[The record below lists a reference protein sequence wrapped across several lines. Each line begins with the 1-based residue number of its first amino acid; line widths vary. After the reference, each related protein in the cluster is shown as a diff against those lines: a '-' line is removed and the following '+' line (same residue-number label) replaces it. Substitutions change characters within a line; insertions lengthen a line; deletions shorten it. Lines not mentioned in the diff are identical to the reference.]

1 MRTAWRRHGSRR
13 NGSLY
18 TTTKLSRYRDR
29 NLQQQSRALTSSHL
43 VHHNS
48 RAFANN
54 VYNNNNNTQHRN
66 LSALHNSDHPPP
78 PSSSSSYVNIKP
90 VSEAQRRSAQL
101 ELDRMN
107 LSTSRLLS
115 MKNNNLLTT
124 TDDDGNNNNNVIISE
139 AIVNEARVAIH
150 YWSRRWYMHYHPG
163 FGRAAKGSVLSLDAL
178 RKWDA
183 DNNNN
188 NNSISNSRDDGDML
202 NNIDLLQ
209 RSDDETATTTSNS
222 STHQNHQA
230 TTTSGDHGAKQ
241 AELLLNWSISNNLIE
256 HGLFNNDSIVMSSS
270 YYPSI
275 PNQQLFEHEKLGS
288 SPNLMCV
295 NIIETY
301 LLPTAYGGA
310 GVSSSS
316 SLSDGAAVDDILNGV
331 DSIMPGS
338 GTFDDNQYARS
349 SKHFTINPSYVRAV
363 SDATRI
369 MKQMKF
375 LQTKHPKYIYPD
387 TLSIKAE
394 LNIWSKRAILLGKN
408 QQLLNDYEEKK
419 IVARSVLSDKLG
431 SFNNVIDPKDMLK
444 RLELEDAN
452 NTTNNEVSNEMSLY
466 GDEAYTL
473 QGCLDQMEHILAEA
487 EELYVSTNDERIL
500 PSCDWYNHV
509 LGAWARSFDLERA
522 LVRSKQI
529 LYGMEAFDDDDS
541 GGTDGNFRQCW
552 ASPNTVSYNSVL
564 FCLTRDST
572 GGQTMKEKTA
582 KEAVELLQRMRDRY
596 HRTKNEDIKPD
607 EITYGSVLHA
617 LAQAGMGNDAE
628 RILES
633 LEDDER
639 NDAIVPTLTI
649 YNSVLNAWA
658 NSFQRN
664 APHRAESL
672 LERMKILSNTGK
684 NTNVEPDSISIST
697 VISAHARSKTRRG
710 AERGEE
716 MLNEAIAMYSQG
728 NSRVKPDSIMF
739 NCAIQGWT
747 NISGVESEQG
757 GVSSN
762 VVPAERAE
770 RLLRQMK
777 DTSNARPVAQT
788 FNIILDCVSSD
799 RVYEMCYSV
808 QWNMHSL
815 LPSFHTY
822 FPTPL
827 IFMQWAKSEIKGS
840 AERAVKLLREMTDYN
855 VTPGSILIFI
865 CFIYSFLGL
874 NITFILQQLCQYI

>member
-1 MRTAWRRHGSRR
+1 MYNQRYSSICSSICSRTAWRRHSRNNVR
-13 NGSLY
+13 L
-18 TTTKLSRYRDR
+18 LSTEKSRWFHDR
-29 NLQQQSRALTSSHL
+29 IFLQQQSTSCAAQLTSSHRHH
-43 VHHNS
+43 VHHS
-48 RAFANN
+48 PLALSNN
-54 VYNNNNNTQHRN
+54 VFNNSQQFRN
-66 LSALHNSDHPPP
+66 LSE
-78 PSSSSSYVNIKP
+78 

-101 ELDRMN
+101 ELDRMK

-115 MKNNNLLTT
+115 MNTNNTT
-124 TDDDGNNNNNVIISE
+124 ISE

-183 DNNNN
+183 NNN
-188 NNSISNSRDDGDML
+188 NNSNGRNDDDNML
-202 NNIDLLQ
+202 DV
-209 RSDDETATTTSNS
+209 E
-222 STHQNHQA
+222 
-230 TTTSGDHGAKQ
+230 SGDHGAKQ

-270 YYPSI
+270 YSSSAVPQQQ
-275 PNQQLFEHEKLGS
+275 QQLLFEQEKLGS

-310 GVSSSS
+310 GVSTSSS
-316 SLSDGAAVDDILNGV
+316 SSSSHDGALDNDDNNNMGIVTEGLFAT
-331 DSIMPGS
+331 DGS
-338 GTFDDNQYARS
+338 DNQYARS

-369 MKQMKF
+369 MKQMKY
-375 LQTKHPKYIYPD
+375 LQTQHSKYIYPD

-408 QQLLNDYEEKK
+408 QQLLNDYEDKK
-419 IVARSVLSDKLG
+419 IVARSVLSDKVG

-444 RLELEDAN
+444 RLELEDYAN
-452 NTTNNEVSNEMSLY
+452 NTNTNNTNETSCEMFKY
-466 GDEAYTL
+466 GDDAYTL

-487 EELYVSTNDERIL
+487 EELYVSTKDERIL

-509 LGAWARSFDLERA
+509 LGAWARSFDIERA
-522 LVRSKQI
+522 LIRSKEI
-529 LYGMEAFDDDDS
+529 LYGMEAYDDNNDYYDKNRKNNQ
-541 GGTDGNFRQCW
+541 GAIDNFRQCW

-572 GGQTMKEKTA
+572 GGQRIKEKTA
-582 KEAVELLQRMRDRY
+582 KEALELLQRMRDRY
-596 HRTKNEDIKPD
+596 HRTKNADIKSD

-633 LEDDER
+633 LEDDTR

-672 LERMKILSNTGK
+672 LERMKILSKTGK

-710 AERGEE
+710 AERGEQ
-716 MLNEAIAMYSQG
+716 MLNEAIVMYSNG

-747 NISGVESEQG
+747 NISGSESEQG
-757 GVSSN
+757 WVSSN

-777 DTSNARPVAQT
+777 DASDARPVAQT
-788 FNIILDCVSSD
+788 FNIILDCVSD
-799 RVYEMCYSV
+799 HVYEMVLFCLIEFAFYVV
-808 QWNMHSL
+808 QLS
-815 LPSFHTY
+815 T
-822 FPTPL
+822 L
-827 IFMQWAKSEIKGS
+827 IFSLHLILSSGRKAK
-840 AERAVKLLREMTDYN
+840 
-855 VTPGSILIFI
+855 
-865 CFIYSFLGL
+865 
-874 NITFILQQLCQYI
+874 